1 LPVKH
6 YESDEDQ
13 TDFRNLA
20 RVQGYKTVAPDG
32 KME

>member
-1 LPVKH
+1 VKH

-13 TDFRNLA
+13 TDFRNLT
-20 RVQGYKTVAPDG
+20 RVQGYKTVVPDG